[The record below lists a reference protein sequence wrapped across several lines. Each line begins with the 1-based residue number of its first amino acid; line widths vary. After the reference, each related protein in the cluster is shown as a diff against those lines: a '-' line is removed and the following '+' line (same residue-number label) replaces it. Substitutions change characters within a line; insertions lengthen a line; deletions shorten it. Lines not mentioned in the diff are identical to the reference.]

1 MVIAVHVGALEP
13 FTAQIWFSHDR
24 ERPVLVRPI
33 IPFAA
38 QAVPAV
44 ATPLS

>member
-1 MVIAVHVGALEP
+1 MGALEP
-13 FTAQIWFSHDR
+13 FTFQIWFSQERD
-24 ERPVLVRPI
+24 RPVLVRPI
-33 IPFAA
+33 MPFAA